1 MARDY
6 SDNNWSRKFRYELL
20 IKVMLRSILHWKKF
34 PDNVSKLFLAKK
46 KEERMF
52 SAHTT
57 TVVNGGRQI
66 WRDLDHVFTKS
77 FVKPPKNWKSIDVSF
92 SASSENFW
100 NRMTFLNKH
109 SDSL

>member
-1 MARDY
+1 
-6 SDNNWSRKFRYELL
+6 
-20 IKVMLRSILHWKKF
+20 
-34 PDNVSKLFLAKK
+34 
-46 KEERMF
+46 MF

-66 WRDLDHVFTKS
+66 WTDLDHVFTKS
-77 FVKPPKNWKSIDVSF
+77 LVKPPKNWKSIDVSF
-92 SASSENFW
+92 STSSENFW